1 MTAIPAKAAPR
12 GFVGAALGVLRT
24 RARLLG
30 YAAFF
35 LVVFLIALLR
45 TLPHDLI
52 ARRALEV
59 ALAAA
64 PIEVGFR
71 EVSFAF
77 PNGYRFSD
85 VRVTSARGDGPL
97 ASLSELTVRMP
108 LLSALTGNFRRAVFA
123 GRAYGG
129 ELHGDV
135 QLAGE
140 RVVGSLDA
148 RGVSLAPA
156 LAPLVPP
163 PGRIAGTADL
173 SLRLSGDGR
182 TTQSAE
188 GEIELSARNVALE
201 EVTVRGFRVPDLA
214 LGTVTGSAQ
223 LFGSRLQV
231 KELRTAGDQLT
242 FAATGDVL
250 LREPVA
256 QSVLNLRLTIDVPA
270 DAPPALRVA
279 TALLPK
285 RGPGQNQGYTLKG
298 TIGAP
303 VLR

>member
-1 MTAIPAKAAPR
+1 MTPDAVRAAPR
-12 GFVGAALGVLRT
+12 GRLGAAAAYVSA
-24 RARLLG
+24 RARLFA
-30 YAAFF
+30 YAAFAL
-35 LVVFLIALLR
+35 LVFVIALLR

-64 PIEVGFR
+64 PVEVAFR
-71 EVSFAF
+71 SVAFAF
-77 PNGYRFSD
+77 PNGYRFAD
-85 VRVTSARGDGPL
+85 VRVSPVRGGEAL

-108 LLSALTGNFRRAVFA
+108 LTAIVTFDFRQAAFA

-129 ELHGDV
+129 DFDGKV
-135 QLAGE
+135 RLAGA
-140 RVVGSLDA
+140 RVVGALDA
-148 RGVSLAPA
+148 RSVSLEPA

-163 PGRIAGTADL
+163 PGRLAGVADL

-188 GEIELSARNVALE
+188 GEIELSARDVALDQ
-201 EVTVRGFRVPDLA
+201 VSVRGFRLPDLA
-214 LGTVTGSAQ
+214 LGTVAGSAQ
-223 LFGSRLQV
+223 IFGARLQL
-231 KELRTAGDQLT
+231 KELRAAGNDLT

-250 LREPVA
+250 LREPVV
-256 QSVLNLRLTIDVPA
+256 QSVLNLRLTIDVPP
-270 DAPPALRVA
+270 DAQPALRVA

-285 RGPGQNQGYTLKG
+285 RAAGETPSYTLKG
-298 TIGAP
+298 TIGTP